1 MAKRLILIFSLLLLF
16 SCASRKV
23 DVSKTSVETKVDS
36 SVVTKVDGTYVKDNN
51 IFTEE
56 TVDEVEYK
64 PLDSLKPMVIN
75 GKSYANIIIKSKKK
89 HSVKTDKTKAIAKVS
104 SAKKLNVKREGK
116 KESFEKH
123 VKKETNYWMYLWF
136 LIPIIIIWLLEKY
149 GKTIFPFLKFFK

>member
-1 MAKRLILIFSLLLLF
+1 MKKILIILLVVLA

-23 DVSKTSVETKVDS
+23 DVSKTSAEIKVDS

-51 IFTEE
+51 VFAEE

-75 GKSYANIIIKSKKK
+75 GKSYTNTVIKSKKK
-89 HSVKTDKTKAIAKVS
+89 HSVKIDKTKAITKVS
-104 SAKKLNVKREGK
+104 SVKKLNVKREEK
-116 KESFEKH
+116 KKSFDKH
-123 VKKETNYWMYLWF
+123 IKKETNYWMYLWF
-136 LIPIIIIWLLEKY
+136 LIPVIVIWVLEKY

>member
-1 MAKRLILIFSLLLLF
+1 MKKTVVILLSLFLIN
-16 SCASRKV
+16 CASRKV

-75 GKSYANIIIKSKKK
+75 GKSYTNTIIKSKKK

-116 KESFEKH
+116 KKSFDKH
-123 VKKETNYWMYLWF
+123 IKKETNYWMYLWF

-149 GKTIFPFLKFFK
+149 GKTMFPFLKFFK

>member
-1 MAKRLILIFSLLLLF
+1 MKKIIIILVLLLA

-23 DVSKTSVETKVDS
+23 DTSKSTIQTKTDS
-36 SVVTKVDGTYVKDNN
+36 SVVVKIDGTYVKDNN
-51 IFTEE
+51 VFTEE

-75 GKSYANIIIKSKKK
+75 GKSYTNTVIRSKKK
-89 HSVKTDKTKAIAKVS
+89 RSVKVDKTKSIAKVS
-104 SAKKLNVKREGK
+104 SVKKLNVKREGK

-123 VKKETNYWMYLWF
+123 IKKETNYWMYLWF